1 MGSNSAPVFQQ
12 LKVGEQLESI
22 KSRLLVISHQL
33 EALDD
38 GSLQERLEPIEQRL
52 TQAEVKVAVI
62 GQVKAGKSSL
72 INCLTRMPDF
82 LPSDINPW
90 TSSVTQLH
98 FGHPSGKTTGAI
110 FRFFDEEQ
118 WFKLATRGGRLGDL
132 TKGLLE
138 EYKRKQLF
146 DQVGAMRERARSRLG
161 DKFESLLGQ
170 SREFNSVTPE
180 IMAQFVCVGDNPE
193 KLAENPDAGQYSDIT
208 QMAEIFFNQEPFGCP
223 ISLIDTP
230 GVNDPLL
237 IWEEITQ
244 QSLENSGFFIVVLS
258 AHQSLTRVDM
268 RLIRVL
274 KALNQDQIIVF
285 VNRVDEVKA
294 TPAELDKLRR
304 RVRAQLQKE
313 LNGKDVP
320 VILGSA
326 VWADYA
332 LNRNDEYLDHDALQ
346 DFTKDR
352 GLDEQAQEMAPK
364 NMKDAETRAGAFLA
378 SGLAQLEMAL
388 SEMVYGGAASTI
400 LADAT
405 LDLINVSR
413 QAVEQARVRIDAL
426 GGVDTTPIL
435 SPEEKDKLV
444 IGTRE
449 EIGAVFDEL
458 KTGKKE
464 TWDALEK
471 ELTDAIN
478 DFADEQYEI
487 IRQSMKS
494 LKRGQSYECDL
505 DTLRENLKEI
515 YSDRFEMIRNQMV
528 DEMAVLNNAL
538 KDGFSISIQ
547 EQMSSINVNTWVL
560 AMIMPKAE
568 ALFRIVSLDLTT
580 TWLSGLFGYPKA
592 KIRLAT
598 DSIRAQFQEICDEI
612 LVKGRAELNAA
623 VDRLR
628 DEFTAD
634 TTHLLNVLAGQA
646 EEKAADL
653 DPVAQMQKVSL
664 NTARSDLKVARQLVE
679 KLEKI
684 RDRLD
689 TAGSGK

>member
-1 MGSNSAPVFQQ
+1 MGSESAPVFQQ

-33 EALDD
+33 GALAD
-38 GSLQERLEPIEQRL
+38 GSLQERLEPVEQRL

-72 INCLTRMPDF
+72 INCLARMPDF

-161 DKFESLLGQ
+161 SKFESLLGQ

-193 KLAENPDAGQYSDIT
+193 KLAENPGAGQYSDIT

-244 QSLENSGFFIVVLS
+244 QSLEKAGFFIVVLS

-332 LNRNDEYLDHDALQ
+332 LNRNDEYLDRDVLQ
-346 DFTKDR
+346 EFTKDR

-364 NMKDAETRAGAFLA
+364 GMEDGEARAGAFLA

-388 SEMVYGGAASTI
+388 SEMVYGGAAATI

-405 LDLINVSR
+405 LDLINVSQ
-413 QAVEQARVRIDAL
+413 QAVGQARVRIDAL

-435 SPEEKDKLV
+435 SPGEKDKLV
-444 IGTRE
+444 NETRE
-449 EIGAVFDEL
+449 EIETAFDEL

-471 ELTDAIN
+471 ELVDTIN
-478 DFADEQYEI
+478 DFADQQYEI

-505 DTLRENLKEI
+505 DALREDLKET
-515 YSDRFEMIRNQMV
+515 YSDEFELIRNQMV
-528 DEMAVLNNAL
+528 DEMAALNNTL

-568 ALFRIVSLDLTT
+568 ALFRTVSLDLTT

-592 KIRLAT
+592 KVRLAT
-598 DSIRAQFQEICDEI
+598 DSIRTQFQEICAEI
-612 LVKGRAELNAA
+612 LTKGQAELNAA
-623 VDRLR
+623 VDRLHG
-628 DEFTAD
+628 EFTAD
-634 TTHLLNVLAGQA
+634 TTYLLNVLAGQA
-646 EEKAADL
+646 EEKETDL

-664 NTARSDLKVARQLVE
+664 NAARSDLKTARQLVE

-684 RDRLD
+684 RDRLE
-689 TAGSGK
+689 TAGGGQ

>member
-208 QMAEIFFNQEPFGCP
+208 EMAEIFFNQEPFGCP

-244 QSLENSGFFIVVLS
+244 QSLENAGFFIVVLS

-332 LNRNDEYLDHDALQ
+332 LNRNDEYLDHDVLR

-352 GLDEQAQEMAPK
+352 GLDKQAQEMAPK

-388 SEMVYGGAASTI
+388 SEMVYGGAAATI

-444 IGTRE
+444 IEIRE
-449 EIGAVFDEL
+449 EIGAAFDEL

-464 TWDALEK
+464 NWDKLEK

-478 DFADEQYEI
+478 DFAGEQYEI

-494 LKRGQSYECDL
+494 LKRGQIYECDL
-505 DTLRENLKEI
+505 NTLREDLKEI

-538 KDGFSISIQ
+538 KDGYSISIQ

-568 ALFRIVSLDLTT
+568 ALFRIVSLDLTA
-580 TWLSGLFGYPKA
+580 TWLSGLFGFPKA

-598 DSIRAQFQEICDEI
+598 DSIRTQFQEICDEI
-612 LVKGRAELNAA
+612 LIKGRAELNAA

-646 EEKAADL
+646 EDKGTDL
-653 DPVAQMQKVSL
+653 DPVAQMQKVSQ
-664 NTARSDLKVARQLVE
+664 NTARSELKVARQLVE